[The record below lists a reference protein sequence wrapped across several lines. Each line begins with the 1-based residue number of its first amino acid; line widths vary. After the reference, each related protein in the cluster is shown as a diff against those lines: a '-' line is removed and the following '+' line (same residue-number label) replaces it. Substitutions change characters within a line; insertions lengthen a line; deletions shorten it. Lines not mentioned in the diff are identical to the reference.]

1 METRAQ
7 DLVATPAD
15 PSLPLR
21 EARKERTHRA
31 LLDAALVLTE
41 QVGFASVSLRQV
53 TKAAG
58 IVPTAFYR
66 HYDSMDALGETLV
79 VESFGSL
86 RKVIRAVRTGSDDP
100 AAVIT
105 RSAEVLVS
113 HVHTNRTHFRFI
125 ARERSGGVDA
135 LRRSIR
141 HELEVQGPR
150 EGGATQVAGAQQ
162 VPGPGHQLHRGRVV
176 ELRAQRAQGRR
187 RPVGIEGAAGRAE
200 HALAGGVALRVHA
213 HGRYGSLARRRG
225 RHRVRPRPR
234 SVRICHA
241 SETLGTF
248 VVPDAVDRTIAQ
260 QVPGLVTT
268 CGGCARHRARS
279 VWSVL
284 EVPGGEI
291 AQGGEAGQVG
301 LDVAGG
307 DPGAQLGR

>member
-7 DLVATPAD
+7 DLVAAPAD

-79 VESFGSL
+79 VEPFGSL

-113 HVHTNRTHFRFI
+113 HGHTNRTHFRFI
-125 ARERSGGVDA
+125 ATERSGGVDA

-141 HELEVQGPR
+141 HELEV
-150 EGGATQVAGAQQ
+150 V
-162 VPGPGHQLHRGRVV
+162 VV
-176 ELRAQRAQGRR
+176 ERILDSPDEEVDVVARAERQMTM
-187 RPVGIEGAAGRAE
+187 VLVGAA
-200 HALAGGVALRVHA
+200 
-213 HGRYGSLARRRG
+213 SW
-225 RHRVRPRPR
+225 R
-234 SVRICHA
+234 SR
-241 SETLGTF
+241 
-248 VVPDAVDRTIAQ
+248 
-260 QVPGLVTT
+260 
-268 CGGCARHRARS
+268 
-279 VWSVL
+279 
-284 EVPGGEI
+284 
-291 AQGGEAGQVG
+291 
-301 LDVAGG
+301 
-307 DPGAQLGR
+307 